1 MSYSYYELSYDFIKR
16 LIFVYQL
23 PIVGL
28 KILGDRMAKAET
40 AKRLTVNV
48 APSGFYKG
56 FNRFVSLGAK
66 LLIALFIFWVAIA
79 PTKAGD
85 ILVAIQ
91 TGTVKLFGG
100 WYMYVTFFFV
110 LVCLGLAIIPKSGK
124 LRLGQSDERPE
135 FSNFSWFSMM
145 FGAGIGVGML
155 TYSTAEPIFHFANN
169 PDVIKGIAEAQSAE
183 NVRLAYK
190 WATFHYALTP
200 WACYGIVGMALAYFS
215 YNRGQPLTIRSGL
228 TPLFGNRLS
237 GPLGHVIDIVAIIAT
252 ISGVGVTIGYGVSQF
267 ASGIFNITGAGWI
280 TADDG
285 KPALSA
291 QLIALVIIM
300 AASVIS
306 ACSGVKKGIKWL
318 SNINMGLSFFLLIF
332 FVVFGATLFAF
343 KSFFLAIWDY
353 LLAFPQMSLS
363 VWSSSGDETDK
374 ALASWQ
380 AAWSVFYWAWWIG
393 FAPFVGL
400 FLARVSRG
408 RTIREYVFG
417 AMLVPTLMCL
427 TWFALIGGT
436 AIDLELS
443 GFAKG
448 AIVNADISAQL
459 FETINLLLTPTFAAL
474 MSFVIVVLLLTY
486 LVTSADSAILIINT
500 ISSADGSKHK
510 HAKHIIVWG
519 IVLTGVIAVLLI
531 AGGMGALRSVMI
543 IGALPFSL
551 VMALM
556 AVGLLKTL
564 LFDIKDAGD
573 SPVDTQ

>member
-1 MSYSYYELSYDFIKR
+1 MNKVDIAQR
-16 LIFVYQL
+16 L
-23 PIVGL
+23 
-28 KILGDRMAKAET
+28 R
-40 AKRLTVNV
+40 VNV

-56 FNRFVSLGAK
+56 FSRFVSLGAK
-66 LLIALFIFWVAIA
+66 ISIALFIIWIAIA
-79 PTKAGD
+79 PEKAGA
-85 ILVAIQ
+85 ILANVQ
-91 TGTVKLFGG
+91 TATVNVFSG

-110 LVCLGLAIIPKSGK
+110 LACLGLAVVPKSGK

-169 PDVIKGIAEAQSAE
+169 PDIIKGIAQAQSAE

-190 WATFHYALTP
+190 WAAFHYALTP

-215 YNRGQPLTIRSGL
+215 YNRGLPLTIRSAL
-228 TPLFGNRLS
+228 MPLFGKYLS
-237 GPLGHVIDIVAIIAT
+237 GPLGHFIDIVAIIAT

-267 ASGIFNITGAGWI
+267 ASGIFNITSAKWI
-280 TADDG
+280 IAEDG
-285 KPALSA
+285 TPALTA
-291 QLIALVIIM
+291 QLTALVIIM
-300 AASVIS
+300 AASILS
-306 ACSGVKKGIKWL
+306 AISGVKKGIKWL
-318 SNINMGLSFFLLIF
+318 SNINMGLSFFLLAF
-332 FVVFGATLFAF
+332 FVIFGATLFAF
-343 KSFFLAIWDY
+343 KTFFLSIWDY

-363 VWSSSGDETDK
+363 VWSASGDDTEK
-374 ALASWQ
+374 ALAAWQ

-427 TWFALIGGT
+427 TWFALVGGT
-436 AIDLELS
+436 AINLELS
-443 GFAKG
+443 GVAKG

-459 FETINLLLTPTFAAL
+459 FETINLLLSPVMAGL
-474 MSFVIVVLLLTY
+474 MSIVIVILLLTY

-500 ISSADGSKHK
+500 ISSAGDAQQK

-519 IVLTGVIAVLLI
+519 VILTAVIAALLI

-556 AVGLLKTL
+556 AISLLKTL
-564 LFDIKDAGD
+564 LFDSDDAA
-573 SPVDTQ
+573 